1 MFRRKRPT
9 QGDASSSAPSNSFSD
24 IEALCDRLCVA
35 FDPGRHAT
43 REIKGDIPPSDRL
56 IRTLRT
62 LLRVSRHRRK
72 KIEQSVQSELS
83 TSASLRDTVHE
94 LSEQTRVL
102 EQRLAECEEQLE
114 KEALQTQPA
123 QQAQSIASPADTD
136 ESASEPFTTAN
147 NTEAFESD
155 DDDFCDSMRATAEID
170 AQLASDGDHATDDD
184 DEIVDLDPATA
195 LPPANFADG
204 VDFNALL
211 ENAIEEIRSDEPGSG
226 SQPSLGGIEAFES
239 TLAEAEAAL
248 DEPTETEATDEL
260 TQVASP
266 TPNEIPADDDIPVT
280 SDEAP
285 IIDDAF
291 AVKHA
296 SIDAACMR
304 AQSVHD
310 ELQATISAA
319 EARHLELT
327 TLNDTL
333 AAQLT
338 RRENLLAR
346 VDHELRERQIV
357 LVTDIMR
364 AEAEHLS
371 LTEALEGIT
380 RSVQSMTND
389 ISTIDSAPPT
399 VELAVEEGD

>member
-9 QGDASSSAPSNSFSD
+9 QSDASSSAPSNSFSD

-43 REIKGDIPPSDRL
+43 RDIKGDAPPSDRL

-72 KIEQSVQSELS
+72 KIEQSFQSELS
-83 TSASLRDTVHE
+83 TTANLRDTVQE
-94 LSEQTRVL
+94 LSERASML
-102 EQRLAECEEQLE
+102 EQRLTECEVRLA
-114 KEALQTQPA
+114 KQTL
-123 QQAQSIASPADTD
+123 QAQSVASPLDVINTPVPA
-136 ESASEPFTTAN
+136 SASSA
-147 NTEAFESD
+147 SD
-155 DDDFCDSMRATAEID
+155 ARVFGSNEGDFDDSMRPTAEID
-170 AQLASDGDHATDDD
+170 AQLPNDGDFAADND

-195 LPPANFADG
+195 MPPDDFADG

-211 ENAIEEIRSDEPGSG
+211 ENAIGEIDSDEPGG
-226 SQPSLGGIEAFES
+226 GIQPSLGGIEAFEA

-248 DEPTETEATDEL
+248 CEPTETDATDAL
-260 TQVASP
+260 PQAAGP
-266 TPNEIPADDDIPVT
+266 TPNEMHADGDAPVA
-280 SDEAP
+280 SDEATF
-285 IIDDAF
+285 DDEAF
-291 AVKHA
+291 TAKRA
-296 SIDAACMR
+296 SIDAACVR

-319 EARHLELT
+319 EARRLELT

-333 AAQLT
+333 AGQLT

-389 ISTIDSAPPT
+389 ISQIDSAPPT

>member
-1 MFRRKRPT
+1 MFRRKRPI
-9 QGDASSSAPSNSFSD
+9 QGDASSSVPSNSFSD

-43 REIKGDIPPSDRL
+43 REIKSDIPPSDRL

-83 TSASLRDTVHE
+83 TSASLGDTVHE
-94 LSEQTRVL
+94 LSEQARVI
-102 EQRLAECEEQLE
+102 EQRLAECEEQLAQQ
-114 KEALQTQPA
+114 ALQTQPA
-123 QQAQSIASPADTD
+123 QPVQTIVSPADVD
-136 ESASEPFTTAN
+136 ESASESFTTAN

-155 DDDFCDSMRATAEID
+155 DDDLGDSMRATAEID
-170 AQLASDGDHATDDD
+170 AQLANDGDLSPADDD

-195 LPPANFADG
+195 IPPADFADG

-211 ENAIEEIRSDEPGSG
+211 ENAIEEIDSDEPGSG

-248 DEPTETEATDEL
+248 DEPTEAEAADEL
-260 TQVASP
+260 TPVASP
-266 TPNEIPADDDIPVT
+266 TPNDLPAE
-280 SDEAP
+280 DEAP
-285 IIDDAF
+285 VVDKAL
-291 AVKHA
+291 AAKHA
-296 SIDAACMR
+296 FIDAACMR

-310 ELQATISAA
+310 ELQATIGAA

-327 TLNDTL
+327 TLNETL

-346 VDHELRERQIV
+346 VDHELRERQII

-389 ISTIDSAPPT
+389 ISNIDSAPPT
-399 VELAVEEGD
+399 VELAVEERD